1 MSASLMPQA
10 LGELR
15 YADRIIKIMLTAM
28 TAQQKIR
35 LVSQLEAAGIAGE
48 GMTRHHERAV
58 ILNGDAQPSVSAVQ
72 TSASTERAIG
82 QPASDIVAHA
92 ARQEILLLT
101 ILDALDGVAAP
112 TPALRKAV
120 DAIECFTTCALRNSL
135 LIREA
140 GEHIMETV
148 RK

>member
-1 MSASLMPQA
+1 MSAALMPQA
-10 LGELR
+10 LAELR
-15 YADRIIKIMLTAM
+15 YADRIIKIMLCAM

-35 LVSQLEAAGIAGE
+35 LVSQLEAAGVAGE
-48 GMTRHHERAV
+48 GMTRHHERALV
-58 ILNGDAQPSVSAVQ
+58 LNGEAQSGVTPVQ
-72 TSASTERAIG
+72 TSASTDGTIG

-101 ILDALDGVAAP
+101 ILDTLDGAAAP

-120 DAIECFTTCALRNSL
+120 DAIECFTTCALRNAL

-148 RK
+148 RA